1 MITWF
6 VAEDIKW
13 YQDYSW
19 WKKFINTNGQ
29 LIKQKNIVTTEDN
42 NNHLLIVPDE
52 NLIMEY
58 LNKGINFDVLSYT
71 YPFSKLRDIFVMHY
85 LENAYQY
92 LTTQEY
98 MYMCS
103 MNKEEQDK
111 FRRRKLEDKLGL
123 KIYQPK
129 LSHDDMVGL
138 VGIKR
143 FIYRVKLIKDEKLK
157 PKGIFLVGVP
167 GTGKSFSAKYAA
179 SLLDY
184 YLVEM
189 NVAKIIE
196 SENAVEILHRI
207 FKYLEDFTQTQG
219 KGVVLWIDEIEKMF
233 AGMQSDTSTKRVF
246 GQLLT
251 ILNDFNTETGYKIH
265 GIFWVTANN
274 IKDIVENNPE
284 FLRKGRFD
292 ELFFVDTPSFE
303 DSKKMFALYKNK
315 FPFKYM
321 VRRFSSFEEE
331 IVDYIQT
338 IYSLESS
345 KYGAKDVTKFIYT
358 PAEIENITKE
368 LSIRFLLKQQYATNR
383 EKDLL
388 RLLYSKREFVQI
400 GMYIKTIEYYDTD
413 YEKFLSKVSNHIIKK
428 PDIDIVDITYVVV
441 RNDPLTI
448 RLRESI
454 AYMRSQEKFFTPAD

>member
-1 MITWF
+1 MIIWF

-13 YQDYSW
+13 YQDYQW
-19 WKKFINTNGQ
+19 WAQFIKNNNIKKEE
-29 LIKQKNIVTTEDN
+29 NIVFTEDKQN
-42 NNHLLIVPDE
+42 FLLITPDDK
-52 NLIMEY
+52 LIMKY
-58 LNKGINFDVLSYT
+58 LQDGVNFDVLSYS
-71 YPFSKLRDIFVMHY
+71 YPPSKLRDIFVIHY

-92 LTTQEY
+92 LTTQENAY
-98 MYMCS
+98 MQKMPL
-103 MNKEEQDK
+103 EEQDK
-111 FRRRKLEDKLGL
+111 FRRKKLEDKLGL

-129 LSHDDMVGL
+129 LRHEDMVGL

-196 SENAVEILHRI
+196 SENSVEILHRI

-292 ELFFVDTPSFE
+292 ELFFVDTPTFE
-303 DSKKMFALYKNK
+303 DSKKMFALYKSK
-315 FPFKYM
+315 FPFKYTPK
-321 VRRFSSFEEE
+321 RFNTFEEE

-338 IYSLESS
+338 IYSMEAS

-368 LSIRFLLKQQYATNR
+368 LSIRYLLKQHYARHR
-383 EKDLL
+383 ENDLL

-400 GMYIKTIEYYDTD
+400 GMYIKHMEYYNVD
-413 YEKFLSKVSNHIIKK
+413 YEKFLQNVSNHIIKTS
-428 PDIDIVDITYVVV
+428 DIDLVDITYVVV
-441 RNDPLTI
+441 KNDPLTI
-448 RLRESI
+448 RLRDSI